1 MFWERSIFIPDRI
14 WRNWSLEFIPAGTE
28 WLSTRRFY
36 FTLVHPFSRSSQ
48 THIHPSCTMS
58 WQSYVDDQLLATKVV
73 TKAVIA
79 GHDGSIWATSEGFK
93 VTTEDIKK
101 ILANFENR
109 DLLAQN
115 GITVAETRYVVQ
127 RIEPLMQT
135 LMI

>member
-1 MFWERSIFIPDRI
+1 
-14 WRNWSLEFIPAGTE
+14 
-28 WLSTRRFY
+28 
-36 FTLVHPFSRSSQ
+36 
-48 THIHPSCTMS
+48 MS

-115 GITVAETRYVVQ
+115 GITVAETRYIYLSSTDRVLRARKGNSGVHVMKTEQAVIICQYEEPVVPEQ
-127 RIEPLMQT
+127 CAAV
-135 LMI
+135 